1 MENQLGSF
9 SLKIMGKCFIFWK
22 KYYCAEAYTL
32 LFFGSMSVNK
42 DSERWNNL
50 FWWMFGREG
59 VLLRWQTTLE
69 PISKRGKLLE
79 NSNLGEELAGE
90 HSGLPIL
97 TLNLEIL
104 GEFQENENIRPLFQY
119 CRRGSRKNHIK
130 PHLWLQFYRLVEEVP
145 STCEGAVLAREVNGI
160 LFPISFWI

>member
-1 MENQLGSF
+1 MFHFFEKFTVLRHTPFCFLEVRLLIKIQKDGIIF
-9 SLKIMGKCFIFWK
+9 SDECL
-22 KYYCAEAYTL
+22 E
-32 LFFGSMSVNK
+32 
-42 DSERWNNL
+42 
-50 FWWMFGREG
+50 GR
-59 VLLRWQTTLE
+59 VFCWVDKLLE

-119 CRRGSRKNHIK
+119 CKRGSRKNHIN
-130 PHLWLQFYRLVEEVP
+130 PHLWLQFYRLVEEMP
-145 STCEGAVLAREVNGI
+145 STREGAVLAREVNGI